1 MSDPAAST
9 PTESLRSRRSSLIMG
24 ERDGSLTLEGTP
36 PSTALPAGQ
45 ESTTAPVRPN
55 TTVYTDTKHNDTTHS
70 DFASRNTAAVSHNA
84 ELPAIGPSGLAPSLP
99 VLASRPHIRTPSAA
113 GLQLQTDLPL
123 YATTAPR
130 ESPNTPT
137 IVESKAEGYLR
148 FSATAPIAIQGGNL
162 RTALSTASMTSS
174 LSPGSALSS
183 PALNALTD
191 ITPLPSPLVVSDSP
205 GPWIR
210 ARPGS
215 RGSTSVTRDDS
226 FAMLS
231 NGTLSPSPSKKKGYQ
246 GLMPAA
252 VEAAAANMQ
261 TYQKNESGHTRN
273 RSISEIVP
281 EVIHNIRPRHVTIS
295 NVAPGQVPLE
305 PHLHREEYLAAQR
318 GLLHAPAIA
327 PASLPTPPASNRSVT
342 ESEEEETQE
351 EESNIGYLTVRQGPQ
366 NRKKLWKPVRQL
378 GQGTFSK
385 VFLATSEKLTAKSP
399 LDETTLDPRKLVAIK
414 VVEHGPAGGADE
426 ERVELSLKREVE
438 MLRSVSHP
446 SLVHLRAFD
455 HDDSQALL
463 VLTYCAGGDL
473 FEIASEHRHLLSA
486 DLVQRIFAELVS
498 AVRYLHTQLIVHR
511 DIKLES
517 TFLCS
522 RFGIQPSRNG

>member
-1 MSDPAAST
+1 MTRLHLNTNRILQVP
-9 PTESLRSRRSSLIMG
+9 PQCSLIMG
-24 ERDGSLTLEGTP
+24 ERDGSLALEGTP

-45 ESTTAPVRPN
+45 ESATTPIQSNIA
-55 TTVYTDTKHNDTTHS
+55 VYTDTTHNDTTHS
-70 DFASRNTAAVSHNA
+70 DLAFRNTAAVSHNA
-84 ELPAIGPSGLAPSLP
+84 ELPVVGPLGLAPSLP

-137 IVESKAEGYLR
+137 IVESRAEGYLR

-205 GPWIR
+205 GPWMR

-226 FAMLS
+226 LMLS

-246 GLMPAA
+246 GLMSAA

-261 TYQKNESGHTRN
+261 THQKNVSGHTRN
-273 RSISEIVP
+273 RSMSEFVP
-281 EVIHNIRPRHVTIS
+281 EVIHNVRPRHVTIS

-318 GLLHAPAIA
+318 GLLHVPAIA

-351 EESNIGYLTVRQGPQ
+351 EESNIEYLSVRQGPQ
-366 NRKKLWKPVRQL
+366 NQKKLWRPVRQL
-378 GQGTFSK
+378 GQGAFSK
-385 VFLATSEKLTAKSP
+385 VFLATSEKLTAKDP
-399 LDETTLDPRKLVAIK
+399 LDEATLNPRKLVAIK

-473 FEIASEHRHLLSA
+473 FEIASEHRDLLSA
-486 DLVQRIFAELVS
+486 DLVQRIFAELVG
-498 AVRYLHTQLIVHR
+498 AIRYLHTQLIVHR